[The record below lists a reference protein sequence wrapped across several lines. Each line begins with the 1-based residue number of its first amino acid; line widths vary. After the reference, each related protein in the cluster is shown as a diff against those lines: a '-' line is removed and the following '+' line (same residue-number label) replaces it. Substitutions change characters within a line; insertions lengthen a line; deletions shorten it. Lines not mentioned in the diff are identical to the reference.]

1 MARSTGFEVTVQMK
15 VAPSHEAKHLAYL
28 YTRAKQLV
36 VNWLV
41 ETKPSFKSEKE
52 LYNILH
58 HKWYEKLKKMGLK
71 SRLAEDCYRD
81 AANVYTSWLGNS
93 NKNKSKPRIKS
104 VSVTLTPKL
113 SYNLNLNKMRLSI
126 MGYKTPILG
135 YSKTLSFYKNWKI
148 AEAKLIKRGKD
159 WFLHV
164 TFEKIDE
171 EEEDKGKKKGK
182 SKERDSIKNEGEE
195 GKKEKKEEEEK
206 KKKEEEFKATS
217 IVAVDINQDFIMVG
231 NDKAVVEIPTRLDDA
246 DHYVNEA
253 HKLQKKYPTKWR
265 YSKHILNRIAHFFR
279 RERNILI
286 DFAKKVGRWVVE
298 IALLLKA
305 NVIVLEELNRMIYNV
320 NDLRKNYRLKLYLMQ
335 YSRIQRWIEWQ
346 AQKYGIVVKK
356 VNPAYSS
363 TSCPRCGTLM
373 KENQYR
379 TFRCPNC
386 GFEENRDYV
395 AVMNLYGRGSSAPL
409 DCPSN
414 EGWERPLR

>member
-1 MARSTGFEVTVQMK
+1 
-15 VAPSHEAKHLAYL
+15 
-28 YTRAKQLV
+28 
-36 VNWLV
+36 
-41 ETKPSFKSEKE
+41 
-52 LYNILH
+52 
-58 HKWYEKLKKMGLK
+58 MGLK

-81 AANVYTSWLGNS
+81 AANVYASWLGNL

-135 YSKTLSFYKNWKI
+135 YSKTLSLYKNWKI

-159 WFLHV
+159 WFSHV

-171 EEEDKGKKKGK
+171 EDKGK

-195 GKKEKKEEEEK
+195 GKKEKKEEEE
-206 KKKEEEFKATS
+206 EFKATS

-231 NDKAVVEIPTRLDDA
+231 NDKIVVEIPTRLDDA
-246 DHYVNEA
+246 CHYVNEA
-253 HKLQKKYPTKWR
+253 HKLQQKYPTKWR
-265 YSKHILNRIAHFFR
+265 YSKKILNRIAHFYR

-305 NVIVLEELNRMIYNV
+305 YVIVLEELNRMIYNV

-356 VNPAYSS
+356 VNPAHSS
-363 TSCPRCGTLM
+363 TSCPKRGTLM
-373 KENQYR
+373 KESQYR

-386 GFEENRDYV
+386 GFEENRDYI
-395 AVMNLYGRGSSAPL
+395 AVMNLYGRGSLTLSTARQVK
-409 DCPSN
+409 
-414 EGWERPLR
+414 GGKTT